1 MSREH
6 RETLG
11 GQPVLLDLS
20 AVIVS
25 VREGVPSILTVES
38 GGLSVGGRAAL
49 PAGPFDP
56 VGHRTLEAGLKAS
69 VEAQTGLKLGYVE
82 QLYTFGNKGRLPP
95 PKSGDSDAG
104 GPRAVSVGYLALV
117 QADDQTPPDG
127 TAWAGWYRHLPWE
140 DWRVGR
146 PDVIPEV
153 ILPALSSWAQ
163 SGPEEEVPRRLERCE
178 LTFGL
183 NGAEW
188 DSERV
193 LERYELAYE
202 AGLLPEAFYDGRLSD
217 RPPTLPLGSAMAHD
231 HRRILATAMGRLRGK
246 IKYRPVVF
254 DLMPQTFT
262 LFDLQKTVEA
272 LAGGRLHKQNF
283 RRLVSSA
290 GLVEPT
296 GRMSTQT
303 GGRPAELFRFRKDV
317 LSERLSPGVRVP
329 QRLRQP

>member
-1 MSREH
+1 MTQKPAENM
-6 RETLG
+6 G

-20 AVIVS
+20 AVIVAMQDGIPAILS
-25 VREGVPSILTVES
+25 VEK
-38 GGLSVGGRAAL
+38 GGLAVEARAAL

-95 PKSGDSDAG
+95 TPSGDSDAG

-117 QADDQTPPDG
+117 RASDQSLPDG
-127 TAWAGWYRHLPWE
+127 TVWSGWYRHLPWE
-140 DWRVGR
+140 DWRDGR

-153 ILPALSSWAQ
+153 ILPAIEKWAAD
-163 SGPEEEVPRRLERCE
+163 GPEEDHARRMERGD

-183 NGAEW
+183 QGAEW

-202 AGLLPEAFYDGRLSD
+202 AGLVPESHFDGRS
-217 RPPTLPLGSAMAHD
+217 PVSAQLPLGSPMAHD

-317 LSERLSPGVRVP
+317 LTERLSPGVRVP